1 MWKRKQ
7 LPTALL
13 LALLFSC
20 WCCVAHGQELEDQN
34 NARPL
39 TYQITQEQLNL
50 WNKELQQQRALLG
63 QLELSRQKSAQELA
77 TAREQLAKSVQTCEA
92 LRLQLLTLQAK
103 SNANEKLLQS
113 AQQALSAA
121 NESLQ
126 QYRLQEQ
133 RTRRRLKA
141 QRNGMATVAAV
152 AIIKALI
159 PKRRK

>member
-20 WCCVAHGQELEDQN
+20 CCCVAHGQELEDQN
-34 NARPL
+34 NGRPL

-113 AQQALSAA
+113 AQQALTVA

-133 RTRRRLKA
+133 RKRRRIKA
-141 QRNGMATVAAV
+141 QRNGGYTIAAI
-152 AIIKALI
+152 AIIKAVM
-159 PKRRK
+159 PRR

>member
-20 WCCVAHGQELEDQN
+20 CCCVAHGQELEDQN
-34 NARPL
+34 NGRPL

-113 AQQALSAA
+113 AQQALTVA

-133 RTRRRLKA
+133 RKRRRIKA
-141 QRNGMATVAAV
+141 QRNCGYTIAAI
-152 AIIKALI
+152 AIIKAVM
-159 PKRRK
+159 PRR